1 MNSMPPTPQGI
12 KPYLVHAD
20 PDKPH
25 RCPACWRVAVRGGVL
40 PWRSYTC
47 CDCEDLSCGCG
58 QRFARRPWLPY
69 FDNEPGHPF
78 RYAVRSAKDA
88 AWMFGHRRRIWG
100 LRVACAAPFQ
110 YIHDSLRASALST
123 KEGEPR

>member
-1 MNSMPPTPQGI
+1 MTPSKPRTPDP

-20 PDKPH
+20 SDKPH

-40 PWRSYTC
+40 PWRAYTC
-47 CDCEDLSCGCG
+47 CDCDDPQCGCG

-69 FDNEPGHPF
+69 LDNEPGRPF
-78 RYAVRSAKDA
+78 RYMARSVKDA

-100 LRVACAAPFQ
+100 FRVALAAPFL
-110 YIHDSLRASALST
+110 YAADSVRAITART
-123 KEGEPR
+123 GEA